1 MHTQPAA
8 DHSRILYVDD
18 DSNLLEIGKIF
29 LERMGDFIV
38 DVTDSP
44 ERALELALSEQY
56 DAVVSDY
63 QMPGMDGIVLL
74 KRIREAGS
82 HIPFLIFT
90 GRGREEVAIE
100 ALNSGAD
107 FYLQKGGD
115 PTAQFAELANA
126 VRHAIGRR
134 KGEEELRKKTTE
146 LHDAVIE
153 LTAME
158 GELRKSLDEL
168 AASRQHLIESKRM
181 LADIIDFLPYA
192 TFVIDTEGTV
202 IAWNHAIAEMTGVP
216 ASEMIGKGAYA
227 YALLFYGERRPVL
240 IDLALRFD
248 PEVARHYVSLN
259 RMGETIEAE
268 THQAR
273 PRGKEVTLWV
283 RASPLYDQHGRL
295 TGAIEAI
302 RDVTI
307 QKQSER
313 ELRESEEKYRTLV
326 ENLSEIIY
334 TLDENAR
341 IAYISPNVESKGGYT
356 PGEVIGRQ
364 FVDFVHPDDIECR
377 LEQFRKILSGANE
390 PTEYRF
396 LTKDG
401 RVIWVKTAARPVI
414 RDGRPIGVQGVLTDI
429 TSLKQM
435 EEALR
440 DSENAYRAL
449 FEHTQAATVI
459 IEADETIS
467 LANKAFGLLSGY
479 SPDEIRAA
487 GMRWTEFIAP
497 EDLSMMRE
505 YHRLRRSDE
514 RSAPSVYEFRFLDR
528 SGARRDILLHVG
540 MIPGTQKSVASLLDI
555 TERKAME
562 RELEFH
568 AAELAR
574 YSNSLAVANRK
585 LSLMSSISRHDILN
599 QLTILQ
605 ANLLFAEECGSDEK
619 CAGYYEA
626 MKNAARTIQSLIRYT
641 KDYQSI
647 GIGSPEWRSLSDAI
661 RSIAPHSLPI
671 INETDGL
678 MLYAD
683 PLLDRVFSNL
693 MDNTVRHGKTAT
705 AVRIR
710 YRHLEN
716 GDLLLIWEDDGIG
729 IPAEEKERIFA
740 RGVGKNTG
748 LGLFLIREILG
759 ITGIA
764 IAETGEPG
772 RGARFE
778 MRVPAGMYRFPC

>member
-1 MHTQPAA
+1 
-8 DHSRILYVDD
+8 
-18 DSNLLEIGKIF
+18 
-29 LERMGDFIV
+29 
-38 DVTDSP
+38 
-44 ERALELALSEQY
+44 
-56 DAVVSDY
+56 
-63 QMPGMDGIVLL
+63 
-74 KRIREAGS
+74 
-82 HIPFLIFT
+82 
-90 GRGREEVAIE
+90 
-100 ALNSGAD
+100 
-107 FYLQKGGD
+107 
-115 PTAQFAELANA
+115 
-126 VRHAIGRR
+126 
-134 KGEEELRKKTTE
+134 
-146 LHDAVIE
+146 
-153 LTAME
+153 
-158 GELRKSLDEL
+158 
-168 AASRQHLIESKRM
+168 
-181 LADIIDFLPYA
+181 
-192 TFVIDTEGTV
+192 
-202 IAWNHAIAEMTGVP
+202 
-216 ASEMIGKGAYA
+216 
-227 YALLFYGERRPVL
+227 
-240 IDLALRFD
+240 
-248 PEVARHYVSLN
+248 
-259 RMGETIEAE
+259 
-268 THQAR
+268 
-273 PRGKEVTLWV
+273 
-283 RASPLYDQHGRL
+283 
-295 TGAIEAI
+295 
-302 RDVTI
+302 
-307 QKQSER
+307 
-313 ELRESEEKYRTLV
+313 
-326 ENLSEIIY
+326 
-334 TLDENAR
+334 
-341 IAYISPNVESKGGYT
+341 
-356 PGEVIGRQ
+356 
-364 FVDFVHPDDIECR
+364 
-377 LEQFRKILSGANE
+377 
-390 PTEYRF
+390 
-396 LTKDG
+396 
-401 RVIWVKTAARPVI
+401 
-414 RDGRPIGVQGVLTDI
+414 
-429 TSLKQM
+429 
-435 EEALR
+435 
-440 DSENAYRAL
+440 
-449 FEHTQAATVI
+449 
-459 IEADETIS
+459 
-467 LANKAFGLLSGY
+467 
-479 SPDEIRAA
+479 
-487 GMRWTEFIAP
+487 
-497 EDLSMMRE
+497 
-505 YHRLRRSDE
+505 
-514 RSAPSVYEFRFLDR
+514 

-605 ANLLFAEECGSDEK
+605 ANLLFAEECGSDAK
-619 CAGYYEA
+619 CAGHYEA